1 MWIQLNLRDSQQAI
15 PVEDAIPAVSL
26 KDVVPEAPA
35 TEPLPK
41 TEGVPTGQTPKKRWV
56 TRVILGTVLFMT
68 LWYLDTSAMRFFN
81 FSRDTYGIFWPRR
94 EWLLVHVIAGAL
106 AILIGPLQFWPG
118 LKEKYPSLH
127 RGMGVLYVMSAGVG
141 GVAAFYLAFHTDFG
155 WMFSMGLSAMAAA
168 WMISTGL
175 ATVAIY
181 RRMIPQH
188 KEWMIRS
195 YVVTFGFVLIRLTTS
210 ILDMSDVG
218 SVSDRFAVASWISWS
233 LPLLLT
239 ETVLQG
245 RKIFARSDSRIPN
258 ETA

>member
-1 MWIQLNLRDSQQAI
+1 MWIQLNIRGAQQAI
-15 PVEDAIPAVSL
+15 PVEDVVPAVSVE
-26 KDVVPEAPA
+26 DIPPTVPV
-35 TEPLPK
+35 TEPAPK
-41 TEGVPTGQTPKKRWV
+41 TEGVPIAQTPKKHWV
-56 TRVILGTVLFMT
+56 TRVILGTMLLTT

-94 EWLLVHVIAGAL
+94 EWLLAHVIAGML

-118 LKEKYPSLH
+118 LKEKYPLFH
-127 RGMGVLYVMSAGVG
+127 RGMGVLYVTSAGVG

-195 YVVTFGFVLIRLTTS
+195 YVVTFGFVLIRLATG
-210 ILDMSDVG
+210 ILDMNDGG

-233 LPLLLT
+233 VPLLIT
-239 ETVLQG
+239 EMVLQG
-245 RKIFARSDSRIPN
+245 RKIFARSDSGIPN